1 MKAEEWLGHKAARDN
16 SYQATFGSGG
26 WGAGAQEVLGR
37 VRSVLPLRRRT
48 CLLKQYVLERPV
60 WRCWACLTA
69 FASLWCAPLS
79 IAGLSHTAADW

>member
-37 VRSVLPLRRRT
+37 VRSTPWLQRSALANTRVP
-48 CLLKQYVLERPV
+48 LKQ
-60 WRCWACLTA
+60 
-69 FASLWCAPLS
+69 
-79 IAGLSHTAADW
+79 